1 MEGRNLHLRI
11 VIQKHNEWNLHTA
24 AAVWDFWLSYASSFM
39 RGNLS
44 FTWIVNVILNSFVQ
58 KFICKKVRRGIYNRR
73 GAVLLFLFIW
83 TETPVVVF
91 PYQRFIE
98 SFSLLK
104 ATLSKSEWEVTG
116 PSLVP
121 RMLFYLCSS
130 SGKCNTC
137 LTKLIQPFQNSTIT
151 RLFKLMNI

>member
-11 VIQKHNEWNLHTA
+11 VIQKHNEWNLHT

-83 TETPVVVF
+83 TETPVVF
-91 PYQRFIE
+91 RYQRFIE
-98 SFSLLK
+98 SFTLLSNSMVNGLL
-104 ATLSKSEWEVTG
+104 LSHLGLALYRGCYFFSA
-116 PSLVP
+116 LV
-121 RMLFYLCSS
+121 RAS
-130 SGKCNTC
+130 NTC
-137 LTKLIQPFQNSTIT
+137 PTKLIQPFQNFTIT